1 MSPATRSPAACG
13 RRDDTGVPLP
23 RGLLQVINLAEE
35 AGAVVRIIDGTSFTD
50 EVKGIPMAQQE
61 TSPNY
66 PGGSFCCMPV
76 EREAASR

>member
-1 MSPATRSPAACG
+1 MIS
-13 RRDDTGVPLP
+13 
-23 RGLLQVINLAEE
+23 LAEE

-66 PGGSFCCMPV
+66 PGGSFCCVPV